1 MNLDGPTIRPRR
13 QRSLARRAWTKNM
26 VRVKCNQTS
35 NGEMIQLIDNFDL
48 TDLIKYA

>member
-13 QRSLARRAWTKNM
+13 LRSLARRAWTENHGSCQ
-26 VRVKCNQTS
+26 VHS
-35 NGEMIQLIDNFDL
+35 NLEMIQLIDNFDH